1 MIPQALCTS
10 LLGCV
15 HLHATFSRKQRLAN
29 PAQVSKSLGMHA
41 DAYKNSLT
49 GEFDKDFFSKGAQ

>member
-15 HLHATFSRKQRLAN
+15 HLHAAFSQKQRLAY
-29 PAQVSKSLGMHA
+29 PARVSKYWESTLKRAKMA
-41 DAYKNSLT
+41 LSMN
-49 GEFDKDFFSKGAQ
+49 FDKEFFSKGAR